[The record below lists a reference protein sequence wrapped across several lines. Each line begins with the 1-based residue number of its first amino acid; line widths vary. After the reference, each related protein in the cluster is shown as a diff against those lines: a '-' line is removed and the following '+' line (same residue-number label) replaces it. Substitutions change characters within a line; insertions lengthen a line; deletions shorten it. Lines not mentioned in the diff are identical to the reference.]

1 MKNPNSS
8 WAVGKD
14 ICAVVE
20 SNAFQRFK
28 IICRETTETGKLEI
42 EIGNQKN
49 VNLSL
54 AMSQ

>member
-1 MKNPNSS
+1 MKIPNSS
-8 WAVGKD
+8 WAVGKG

-20 SNAFQRFK
+20 LNVFQRFK
-28 IICRETTETGKLEI
+28 IICKETTDTGKLKI